1 MFDFLASSNRLSQ
14 GANAVVTG
22 AGSGIGRAFAL
33 EIARRG
39 GAVLCSDINESSLN
53 DTVNTIV
60 QEGGEAFGMTC
71 DVSKLE
77 QVQQLARE
85 AEKALPGPVD
95 LVVNNAGVGIG
106 GQVIGETPI
115 RDWKWTLGINLW
127 GLIHGCHVFAP
138 LLRANGRGGII
149 NVASTASFSAAP
161 LMGPYNVSKAGALAL
176 SETLAAEMAGAGVSV
191 TALCPTLVKTNINAN
206 GRIRGESSSLLDRLM
221 DRFGMS
227 AERVIRDALAA
238 LDRGELYV
246 MPQADAKLIWHL
258 KRWTPRVYARGTA
271 LISRYASHRLSPE
284 PDTLNS

>member
-39 GAVLCSDINESSLN
+39 GVVLCSDINEASLN

-60 QEGGEAFGMTC
+60 KEGGDAFGMTC
-71 DVSKLE
+71 DVSKLG

-85 AEKALPGPVD
+85 AGKALPGPVD

-115 RDWKWTLGINLW
+115 RDWKWALGINLW
-127 GLIHGCHVFAP
+127 GVIHGCHVFAP

-176 SETLAAEMAGAGVSV
+176 SETLAAEMAGTGVSV
-191 TALCPTLVKTNINAN
+191 TALCPTLVRTNINAN
-206 GRIRGESSSLLDRLM
+206 GRIGGESSSLLDRLM
-221 DRFGMS
+221 ARFGM
-227 AERVIRDALAA
+227 APERVIRDALAA

-246 MPQADAKLIWHL
+246 MPQADAKLIWL
-258 KRWTPRVYARGTA
+258 AKRWSPRVYARGTA
-271 LISRYASHRLSPE
+271 LVNRFYASRHLTPAST
-284 PDTLNS
+284 D